1 MRVLVV
7 DDEALARAR
16 LIRMLGAMPD
26 VEVVGEAGNGAEA
39 LARVADCAPELVLLD
54 IEMPGIDGLAFAEA
68 RKDGAPA
75 VVFTTAHVQFAADAF
90 DLDAVDYLIKPV
102 RMERLERALQR
113 VRTRLGAP
121 ARADHG
127 PGDEAYRL
135 VVQGATSARFA
146 DARRVAV
153 FRADEKYT
161 MFELDGEEHLLRESL
176 DALEHRL
183 APLGFLRVHRGA
195 LVRRDAIVEA
205 TRDGASLALRL
216 ASGEQV
222 EVSRRAAPEVR
233 RRLGLRD

>member
-16 LIRMLGAMPD
+16 LIRMLGAMPE

-39 LARVADCAPELVLLD
+39 LARVAEYAPDLVLLD
-54 IEMPGIDGLAFAEA
+54 IEMPGLDGLAFAEA
-68 RKDGAPA
+68 PKDAAPA
-75 VVFTTAHVQFAADAF
+75 VVFTTAHPQFAADAF

-102 RMERLERALQR
+102 RQERLERALQR
-113 VRTRLGAP
+113 VRTHLSAP
-121 ARADHG
+121 ARPDRG
-127 PGDEAYRL
+127 PDGEAYRL
-135 VVQGATSARFA
+135 VVHGATSARFV
-146 DARRVAV
+146 DARRVTV
-153 FRADEKYT
+153 FRAEEKYT
-161 MFELDGEEHLLRESL
+161 RFELDGEEHLLRESL
-176 DALEHRL
+176 DTLERRL

-205 TRDGASLALRL
+205 ARDGASLALRL